1 MLQKIWCCVLLYFHV
16 AFACKKVDHGPNV
29 FEKTLPQFRI
39 DPVGYGDRSFT
50 GCTLLHKMIAQRD
63 REGILEKEY
72 FLTKNAL
79 NGFSCK
85 YDGWYRATPLWMV
98 VKWRGSSW
106 LGLINKMIEN
116 GADVNAVPNY
126 ATFSATNLSILGEA
140 ADRGFVEA
148 IAALLAAGADPNK
161 GNKSPLMAAT
171 VRGSTEA
178 ARLLLE
184 GGADPNL
191 AAWYTPHDK
200 ASPLQLAKDKNQGEM
215 IKLFNEFGYH

>member
-1 MLQKIWCCVLLYFHV
+1 MKTIMLNTMMYFILLSV
-16 AFACKKVDHGPNV
+16 EITFACKSKVDHGPNV
-29 FEKTLPQFRI
+29 FEEALPQFHV
-39 DPVGYGDRSFT
+39 DPIGYGDRSFT
-50 GCTLLHKMIAQRD
+50 GCTLLHKLIAKYD
-63 REGILEKEY
+63 KEGILEKEY
-72 FLTKNAL
+72 FLTKHAL

-161 GNKSPLMAAT
+161 GNKSP
-171 VRGSTEA
+171 
-178 ARLLLE
+178 
-184 GGADPNL
+184 
-191 AAWYTPHDK
+191 
-200 ASPLQLAKDKNQGEM
+200 Q
-215 IKLFNEFGYH
+215 

>member
-1 MLQKIWCCVLLYFHV
+1 
-16 AFACKKVDHGPNV
+16 
-29 FEKTLPQFRI
+29 
-39 DPVGYGDRSFT
+39 
-50 GCTLLHKMIAQRD
+50 MIAQED
-63 REGILEKEY
+63 KKGILEKEY
-72 FLTKNAL
+72 FLTKHAL

-85 YDGWYRATPLWMV
+85 YNSWYGATPLWMI
-98 VKWRGSSW
+98 VKWSGSSW

-126 ATFSATNLSILGEA
+126 ETYSTTDVSILGEA
-140 ADRGFVEA
+140 AHRGFVEA

-161 GNKSPLMAAT
+161 GNKSPLLAAT
-171 VRGSTEA
+171 KKGNTEA

-191 AAWYTPHDK
+191 VAWYMPHDK
-200 ASPLQLAKDKNQGEM
+200 ASPLQLAKDKNQEKM